1 MSKLYQIINK
11 LTPKTKP
18 DRIQLRSDAGHL
30 LEALDQLRPFRC
42 SVTLYQRHGMV
53 PPSHRHWRPLQVFLS
68 VRAIWRVQLGESKVP
83 RFVRLLGRLR
93 QQEQPTIP
101 PFLGYEGAGSVP
113 PLVQERHQLGGYH
126 GSHPKKREPR
136 ACVRCHGFH
145 TSVPWRFKLGWGKL
159 SSVLFVRRHA
169 LRPCR
174 NWWFSPSL
182 HTCRDGAA
190 RTP

>member
-1 MSKLYQIINK
+1 MASSQPRPCMCKLGENHQ
-11 LTPKTKP
+11 
-18 DRIQLRSDAGHL
+18 
-30 LEALDQLRPFRC
+30 F
-42 SVTLYQRHGMV
+42 RHGLSTCLRTNKTEDSF
-53 PPSHRHWRPLQVFLS
+53 PQPSLKRQ
-68 VRAIWRVQLGESKVP
+68 GTEVP